1 MAEESTS
8 KKPLNTVNSAI
19 EEAKKTA
26 PSYNFPSD
34 LGVDSTTEL
43 HSYIEFIVV
52 KESTARQETIN
63 AVQDF
68 LGVEEK
74 ASGVFDPASGDKDWK
89 DNPKTKVMSY
99 STTEGFSSNIDPATG
114 EAIQQQ
120 PADPTTTKINT
131 RVEAKSTIRLF
142 IPENLQTPTAAQ
154 YDSQTMGT
162 IGAAM
167 TNFVGGS
174 FGDLKDVGAGGN
186 LGQSAISEVVQ
197 TAGNLLGGGAGDV
210 INQAVFGRAANAAKY
225 LLFKG
230 IDFRKFQFQYNFV
243 PRNIQESQDL
253 EKIIKIFRQAMLPDI
268 VSVGFYDIPQEF
280 EIQYVIQKL
289 DANGKLAKA
298 PVLHRF
304 KKCNLEECNVTYG
317 SNGRFTLTKDGYPA
331 NIQLSL
337 TFSENEQVTR
347 KDIPEGF

>member
-1 MAEESTS
+1 MAEESTTVT
-8 KKPLNTVNSAI
+8 PQNTVTRAV
-19 EEAKKTA
+19 EAARSPKT
-26 PSYNFPSD
+26 SLKFPNN
-34 LGVDSTTEL
+34 LGETGSEL

-52 KESTARQETIN
+52 KESNAREETVK
-63 AVQDF
+63 AMGKFFD
-68 LGVEEK
+68 GMKEKGEELVDNIK
-74 ASGVFDPASGDKDWK
+74 SRASGDE
-89 DNPKTKVMSY
+89 PKK
-99 STTEGFSSNIDPATG
+99 TEGTPEVQT
-114 EAIQQQ
+114 

-131 RVEAKSTIRLF
+131 RVEADSTIRLF

-186 LGQSAISEVVQ
+186 LGQSALSEVVQ

-243 PRNIQESQDL
+243 PRSLQESQNL
-253 EKIIKIFRQAMLPDI
+253 EEIIQIFRQAMLPDI
-268 VSVGFYDIPQEF
+268 VSVGFYDIPQAF
-280 EIQYVIQKL
+280 DIRYIIKDV
-289 DANGKLAKA
+289 NGNEVKA
-298 PVLHRF
+298 MHKF
-304 KKCNLEECNVTYG
+304 KQCNLEECNVTYG
-317 SNGRFTLTKDGYPA
+317 ANGRFTLTKDGYPA

>member
-1 MAEESTS
+1 MAEESTTVT
-8 KKPLNTVNSAI
+8 PQNTVTRAV
-19 EEAKKTA
+19 EAARSPKT
-26 PSYNFPSD
+26 SLKFPNN
-34 LGVDSTTEL
+34 LGETGSEL

-52 KESTARQETIN
+52 KESNAREEAIKRIESAKDSAQEN
-63 AVQDF
+63 
-68 LGVEEK
+68 L
-74 ASGVFDPASGDKDWK
+74 ASGVNTVTSSVGLGNLVDT
-89 DNPKTKVMSY
+89 NT
-99 STTEGFSSNIDPATG
+99 TTE
-114 EAIQQQ
+114 QK

-131 RVEAKSTIRLF
+131 RVEADSTIRLF

-186 LGQSAISEVVQ
+186 LGQSALSEVVQ

-243 PRNIQESQDL
+243 PRSKQESQNL
-253 EKIIKIFRQAMLPDI
+253 EEIIQIFRQAMLPDI
-268 VSVGFYDIPQEF
+268 VSVGFYDIPQAF
-280 EIQYVIQKL
+280 DIRYIIK
-289 DANGKLAKA
+289 DINGNEVKA
-298 PVLHRF
+298 MHKF
-304 KKCNLEECNVTYG
+304 KQCNLEECNVTYG
-317 SNGRFTLTKDGYPA
+317 ANGRFTLTRDGYPA

>member
-1 MAEESTS
+1 MAEESTTVT
-8 KKPLNTVNSAI
+8 PQNTVTRAV
-19 EEAKKTA
+19 EAARSPKT
-26 PSYNFPSD
+26 SLKFPNN
-34 LGVDSTTEL
+34 LGETGSEL

-52 KESTARQETIN
+52 KESNAREETVKKFRENFVEPVGAAVDGIQKTAN
-63 AVQDF
+63 
-68 LGVEEK
+68 
-74 ASGVFDPASGDKDWK
+74 
-89 DNPKTKVMSY
+89 
-99 STTEGFSSNIDPATG
+99 TTFGTNFEVGKEPD
-114 EAIQQQ
+114 Q

-131 RVEAKSTIRLF
+131 RVEANSTIRLF

-186 LGQSAISEVVQ
+186 LGQSALSEVVQ

-243 PRNIQESQDL
+243 PRSKQESQNL
-253 EKIIKIFRQAMLPDI
+253 EEIIQIFRQAMLPDI
-268 VSVGFYDIPQEF
+268 VSVGFYDIPQAF
-280 EIQYVIQKL
+280 DIRYIIK
-289 DANGKLAKA
+289 DINGNEVKA
-298 PVLHRF
+298 MHKF
-304 KKCNLEECNVTYG
+304 KQCNLEECNVTYG
-317 SNGRFTLTKDGYPA
+317 ANGRFTLTRDGYPA

>member
-1 MAEESTS
+1 MAEESTTVT
-8 KKPLNTVNSAI
+8 PQNTVTRAI
-19 EEAKKTA
+19 EAARSPKT
-26 PSYNFPSD
+26 SLKFPNN
-34 LGVDSTTEL
+34 LGETGSEL

-52 KESTARQETIN
+52 KESNAREETVKKFRENFVEPTEAALDGVQKMSNTAFGTNFEI
-63 AVQDF
+63 
-68 LGVEEK
+68 GKEK
-74 ASGVFDPASGDKDWK
+74 D
-89 DNPKTKVMSY
+89 
-99 STTEGFSSNIDPATG
+99 
-114 EAIQQQ
+114 Q

-131 RVEAKSTIRLF
+131 RVEANSTIRLF

-186 LGQSAISEVVQ
+186 LGQSALSEVVQ

-243 PRNIQESQDL
+243 PRSLQESQNL
-253 EKIIKIFRQAMLPDI
+253 EEIIQIFRQAMLPDI
-268 VSVGFYDIPQEF
+268 VSVGFYDIPQAFDIRYIIKDIDGNE
-280 EIQYVIQKL
+280 V
-289 DANGKLAKA
+289 KA
-298 PVLHRF
+298 MHKF
-304 KKCNLEECNVTYG
+304 KQCNLEECNVTYG
-317 SNGRFTLTKDGYPA
+317 ANGRFTLTKDGYPA

>member
-1 MAEESTS
+1 MAEESTTVT
-8 KKPLNTVNSAI
+8 PQNTVTRAV
-19 EEAKKTA
+19 EAARSPKT
-26 PSYNFPSD
+26 SLKFPNN
-34 LGVDSTTEL
+34 LGETGSEL

-52 KESTARQETIN
+52 KESNAREEAIKRIESAMDSAQETLARGVN
-63 AVQDF
+63 TVTSSVG
-68 LGVEEK
+68 LGNLV
-74 ASGVFDPASGDKDWK
+74 D
-89 DNPKTKVMSY
+89 T
-99 STTEGFSSNIDPATG
+99 STTTE
-114 EAIQQQ
+114 QK

-131 RVEAKSTIRLF
+131 RVEADSTIRLF

-197 TAGNLLGGGAGDV
+197 TAGNLLGGGGGDV

-253 EKIIKIFRQAMLPDI
+253 EKIIKIFRQAMLSDI

-317 SNGRFTLTKDGYPA
+317 SNGRFTLTRDGYPA

>member
-1 MAEESTS
+1 MAEENTTVT
-8 KKPLNTVNSAI
+8 PQNTVTRAVEAARSA
-19 EEAKKTA
+19 KT
-26 PSYNFPSD
+26 SLKFPNN
-34 LGVDSTTEL
+34 LGETGSEL

-52 KESTARQETIN
+52 KESNARE
-63 AVQDF
+63 
-68 LGVEEK
+68 
-74 ASGVFDPASGDKDWK
+74 
-89 DNPKTKVMSY
+89 
-99 STTEGFSSNIDPATG
+99 
-114 EAIQQQ
+114 EAIKKIGSAADSAQENLAKGANTLTSSVGIGNLVDTNTTTVQT

-186 LGQSAISEVVQ
+186 LGQSALSEVVQ

-243 PRNIQESQDL
+243 PRSKQESQNL
-253 EKIIKIFRQAMLPDI
+253 EEIIQIFRQAMLPDI
-268 VSVGFYDIPQEF
+268 VSVGFYDIPQAFDIRYIIKDDKGNE
-280 EIQYVIQKL
+280 VNAMHK
-289 DANGKLAKA
+289 
-298 PVLHRF
+298 F
-304 KKCNLEECNVTYG
+304 KQCNLEECNVTYG
-317 SNGRFTLTKDGYPA
+317 ANGRFTLTRDGYPA

>member
-1 MAEESTS
+1 MAEESTTVT
-8 KKPLNTVNSAI
+8 PQNTVTRAV
-19 EEAKKTA
+19 EAARSPKT
-26 PSYNFPSD
+26 SLKFPNN
-34 LGVDSTTEL
+34 LGETGSEL

-52 KESTARQETIN
+52 KESNAREEAIKRIGSAVDSAQETLSS
-63 AVQDF
+63 AVNTVTSSVG
-68 LGVEEK
+68 LGNL
-74 ASGVFDPASGDKDWK
+74 ADT
-89 DNPKTKVMSY
+89 NT
-99 STTEGFSSNIDPATG
+99 TTE
-114 EAIQQQ
+114 QK

-131 RVEAKSTIRLF
+131 RVEADSTIRLF

-186 LGQSAISEVVQ
+186 LGQSALSEVVQ

-243 PRNIQESQDL
+243 PRSLQESQNL
-253 EKIIKIFRQAMLPDI
+253 EEIIQIFRQAMLPDI
-268 VSVGFYDIPQEF
+268 VSVGFYDIPQAFDIRYIIKDDKGNE
-280 EIQYVIQKL
+280 VRAMHK
-289 DANGKLAKA
+289 
-298 PVLHRF
+298 F
-304 KKCNLEECNVTYG
+304 KQCNLEECNVTYG
-317 SNGRFTLTKDGYPA
+317 ANGRFTLTRDGYPA

>member
-1 MAEESTS
+1 MAEESTTVT
-8 KKPLNTVNSAI
+8 PQNTVTRAV
-19 EEAKKTA
+19 EAARSPKT
-26 PSYNFPSD
+26 SLKFPNN
-34 LGVDSTTEL
+34 LGETGSEL

-52 KESTARQETIN
+52 KESNAREEAIKRIESAMDSAQET
-63 AVQDF
+63 
-68 LGVEEK
+68 L
-74 ASGVFDPASGDKDWK
+74 ASGVNAG
-89 DNPKTKVMSY
+89 
-99 STTEGFSSNIDPATG
+99 TTALGLGPVVDTNTNEV
-114 EAIQQQ
+114 QK

-131 RVEAKSTIRLF
+131 RVEADSTIRLF

-186 LGQSAISEVVQ
+186 LGQSALSEVVQ

-243 PRNIQESQDL
+243 PRSKQESQNL
-253 EKIIKIFRQAMLPDI
+253 EEIIQIFRQAMLPDI
-268 VSVGFYDIPQEF
+268 VSVGFYDIPQAF
-280 EIQYVIQKL
+280 DIRYIIK
-289 DANGKLAKA
+289 DINGNEVKA
-298 PVLHRF
+298 MHKF
-304 KKCNLEECNVTYG
+304 KQCNLEECNVTYG
-317 SNGRFTLTKDGYPA
+317 ANGRFTLTRDGYPA

>member
-1 MAEESTS
+1 MAEESTTVT
-8 KKPLNTVNSAI
+8 PQNTVTRAV
-19 EEAKKTA
+19 EAARSPKT
-26 PSYNFPSD
+26 SLKFPNN
-34 LGVDSTTEL
+34 LGETGSEL

-52 KESTARQETIN
+52 KESNAREETVKKFRENFVEPVGAVVDGIQKTANTTFGTNFEI
-63 AVQDF
+63 
-68 LGVEEK
+68 GEEK
-74 ASGVFDPASGDKDWK
+74 
-89 DNPKTKVMSY
+89 
-99 STTEGFSSNIDPATG
+99 E
-114 EAIQQQ
+114 Q

-131 RVEAKSTIRLF
+131 RVEADSTIRLF

-186 LGQSAISEVVQ
+186 LAESALSEVVQ

-243 PRNIQESQDL
+243 PRSKQESQNL
-253 EKIIKIFRQAMLPDI
+253 EEIIQIFRQAMLPDI
-268 VSVGFYDIPQEF
+268 VSVGFYDIPQAF
-280 EIQYVIQKL
+280 DIRYIIK
-289 DANGKLAKA
+289 DINGNEVKA
-298 PVLHRF
+298 MHKF
-304 KKCNLEECNVTYG
+304 KQCNLEECNVTYG
-317 SNGRFTLTKDGYPA
+317 ANGRFTLTRDGYPA

>member
-1 MAEESTS
+1 MAEESTTVT
-8 KKPLNTVNSAI
+8 PQNTVTRAV
-19 EEAKKTA
+19 EAARSPKT
-26 PSYNFPSD
+26 SLKFPNN
-34 LGVDSTTEL
+34 LGETGSEL

-52 KESTARQETIN
+52 KESNARE
-63 AVQDF
+63 
-68 LGVEEK
+68 
-74 ASGVFDPASGDKDWK
+74 
-89 DNPKTKVMSY
+89 
-99 STTEGFSSNIDPATG
+99 
-114 EAIQQQ
+114 EAIKKIGSVVDSAQENLAKGVNAASTALGLGNVVEIDNNEVQT

-131 RVEAKSTIRLF
+131 RVEADSTIRLF

-167 TNFVGGS
+167 TNFFGGS

-186 LGQSAISEVVQ
+186 LAQSAASEAIQ
-197 TAGNLLGGGAGDV
+197 TLGNLAGGGAGDV
-210 INQAVFGRAANAAKY
+210 INQSVFGRAANAAKY

-243 PRNIQESQDL
+243 PRSKQESQNL
-253 EKIIKIFRQAMLPDI
+253 EEIIQIFRQAMLPDI
-268 VSVGFYDIPQEF
+268 VSVGFYDIPQAFDIRYIIKDIDGNE
-280 EIQYVIQKL
+280 V
-289 DANGKLAKA
+289 KA
-298 PVLHRF
+298 MHKF
-304 KKCNLEECNVTYG
+304 KQCNLEECNVTYG
-317 SNGRFTLTKDGYPA
+317 ANGRFTLTRDGYPA